1 MESQKANVQSNN
13 GGLSRAEAVTSQE
26 YLSRSSQILAE
37 ESAEMQQQRDA
48 EAQVPVVEESKVA
61 AAAAAEQVITEQKLK
76 NALEELN
83 QAQQDLNG
91 VGKMRHYAE
100 LLRVAMHKLE
110 SCLEV
115 KYYGLLQVRNDKL
128 QVANMLHHQ

>member
-1 MESQKANVQSNN
+1 MEPQKANAQSNN

-26 YLSRSSQILAE
+26 YLSRSRQILAG
-37 ESAEMQQQRDA
+37 ESAEMQQQRDT

-61 AAAAAEQVITEQKLK
+61 AAEQVITEHNLK
-76 NALEELN
+76 KALEELN

-110 SCLEV
+110 SCLEA